1 MCVMVIVGL
10 PPICWKFTD
19 FRVCPNTSTS
29 SLGVWSST
37 SITIHS
43 DHTSSWFEQNPLC
56 HSVLSWEKYISPP
69 VLRRWSWSSL
79 HKDTNERRATYWD
92 SGTKTWISTGFSR
105 TGASPRH
112 PSSFSPWPGP
122 PPSFWQNPIQH
133 RCRDLSRRLLWCLNC
148 LVPCG
153 PCNQDADSAPCPA

>member
-79 HKDTNERRATYWD
+79 HKTRMNEGPHT
-92 SGTKTWISTGFSR
+92 GTLVPKLGSVRVSLELGHPPGI
-105 TGASPRH
+105 PRH
-112 PSSFSPWPGP
+112 FPHDRGLPHHFDRTLYSTVAETCQGGFFG
-122 PPSFWQNPIQH
+122 
-133 RCRDLSRRLLWCLNC
+133 
-148 LVPCG
+148 V
-153 PCNQDADSAPCPA
+153 